1 MTEPKTTEDWQHAA
15 ERWEKAAGEWK
26 QAHDTVAASNE
37 RLRYDLE
44 REKIDIEL
52 VGKDL
57 HRALGIVEDQR
68 QELERIEADLSED
81 LDEVWDQV
89 EHQRQR
95 ADHNDRVATF
105 ASRQRDLMAA
115 LLTPEQLASL
125 GRMMTEEQA

>member
-1 MTEPKTTEDWQHAA
+1 MNEPKTPEDWQHAA
-15 ERWEKAAGEWK
+15 ERWEAAHGEMMAAAGRWETAAGEWK

-68 QELERIEADLSED
+68 HELEGARVETQRAWDEA
-81 LDEVWDQV
+81 

-95 ADHNDRVATF
+95 ADHMVT
-105 ASRQRDLMAA
+105 
-115 LLTPEQLASL
+115 LLTPEQVAELF
-125 GRMMTEEQA
+125 RMMAKEQA